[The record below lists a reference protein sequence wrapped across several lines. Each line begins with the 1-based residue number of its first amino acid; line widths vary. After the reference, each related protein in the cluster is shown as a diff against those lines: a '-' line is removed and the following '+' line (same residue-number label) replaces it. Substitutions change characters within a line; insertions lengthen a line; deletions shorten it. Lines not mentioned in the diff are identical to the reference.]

1 MNIGAA
7 SKAAGLPT
15 KTVRYYADIGL
26 VEPRSR
32 TGSGYRT
39 YDDSEIRKLAF
50 VRRAREFG
58 FSIGTCRELLELYQ
72 DSNRSSADVKRIA
85 QARLGEIENKQRE
98 LQCLHDELA
107 HLVRCCAGDKRPDC
121 PIIDRLA

>member
-32 TGSGYRT
+32 TGCGYRT
-39 YDDSEIRKLAF
+39 YDDPAVRRLAF
-50 VRRAREFG
+50 VRRARQFG
-58 FSIGTCRELLELYQ
+58 FSIGECRELLELYQ
-72 DSNRSSADVKRIA
+72 DGNRSSADVKRIA
-85 QARLGEIENKQRE
+85 QARLGEIEKKQRE
-98 LQCLHDELA
+98 LQYLRDELT
-107 HLVRCCAGDKRPDC
+107 HLVRCCAGDSRPDC